1 MSDSALD
8 VTIPYPEAMSRGT
21 LLLKTFLGWLI
32 LIPHWVIGIFYGIGV
47 MFVTFI
53 AWFAIL
59 FTGSYPRGMFDFV
72 TRFLRWQLRVH
83 AYTLLMTDTYPPF
96 SGSE

>member
-1 MSDSALD
+1 MSDSNFDLTVA
-8 VTIPYPEAMSRGT
+8 YPPEMSRGN
-21 LLLKTFLGWLI
+21 LLLKTFFGWLM
-32 LIPHWVIGIFYGIGV
+32 LIPHWFIGMFYGIGV

-59 FTGSYPRGMFDFV
+59 FTGRYPEGMYNYV

-83 AYTLLMTDTYPPF
+83 AWSLLLTDAYPPF
-96 SGSE
+96 SGE